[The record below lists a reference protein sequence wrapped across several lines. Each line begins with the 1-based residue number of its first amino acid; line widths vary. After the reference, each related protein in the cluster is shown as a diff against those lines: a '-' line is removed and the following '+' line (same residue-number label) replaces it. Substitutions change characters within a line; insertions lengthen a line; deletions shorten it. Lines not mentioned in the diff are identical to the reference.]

1 MLALTQSQYLDE
13 INVFFTTP
21 VNTTAGATL
30 NGIITLTGSNGTSFD
45 YNTQFTNI
53 PGTSLDV
60 TGIPQLTWATE
71 TLEAYG
77 MTAISD
83 YPAGTTVFSDIN
95 VALTSGETPSI
106 AWNKMDDTAEGLST
120 AIDTDGATEAQIT
133 ITY

>member
-1 MLALTQSQYLDE
+1 M
-13 INVFFTTP
+13 
-21 VNTTAGATL
+21 